1 MFEVMSFFL
10 DNGIRVL
17 FHRENHSKVVKAGI
31 IVNQGSA
38 NETDELNGI
47 SHFLEHLL
55 LSDNE
60 YLSELGENKEKLREY
75 GATYNATT
83 YKSNTMF
90 YIMGMAHGVD
100 VYLKLLKNIL
110 FDNREFPEEVVERE
124 KNVVIRE
131 LSSYYSNFNQIS
143 DRAVQALYGEKN
155 IGRIVVGKR
164 ENVQGFQIEQ
174 VKEIL
179 SNVYTPEN
187 TALVVFGDFDYIEM
201 KEKVYK
207 LFSEV
212 EDTVTRRIIEPVQS
226 VPSIYY
232 NPNFKGENSIASV
245 CFRKTTDVNQT
256 MVNNTMNFVVNALS
270 NGTICNRT
278 AYKLRFEKGIAYNIG
293 GFFSSIGR
301 YHAAGITAVGKNEDM
316 EEIVKYMLEEYEA
329 LRNDGFEKDEF
340 NRIKQF
346 LIMEMLCEKN
356 NMTSQADTLLR
367 LALDPRVY
375 SPENEIRMYEKLD
388 VEEVNN
394 CLKDILTHE
403 NMGLACIGKCRIEPL
418 ANLF

>member
-60 YLSELGENKEKLREY
+60 YLSELGDNKEKLREY

-316 EEIVKYMLEEYEA
+316 EEIVKFMLDEYEA

>member
-10 DNGIRVL
+10 DNGIRIL
-17 FHRENHSKVVKAGI
+17 FHREKQSKVVKAGI

-55 LSDNE
+55 LSDND
-60 YLSELGENKEKLREY
+60 YLEELGANKEKLREY

-90 YIMGMAHGVD
+90 YIMGMAQGID
-100 VYLKLLKNIL
+100 VYLQLLKNIL
-110 FDNREFPEEVVERE
+110 FDNRDFPENVIERE
-124 KNVVIRE
+124 KNVVTRE

-155 IGRIVVGKR
+155 IGRIVVGKK
-164 ENVQGFQIEQ
+164 ENIQNFQKNQ

-179 SNVYTPEN
+179 NDTYTPEN
-187 TALVVFGDFDYIEM
+187 MALVVFGDFDYIEM

-212 EDTVTRRIIEPVQS
+212 EDTVTKRIIEPVQS

-245 CFRKTTDVNQT
+245 CFRKTTDVNQN
-256 MVNNTMNFVVNALS
+256 MIRNTMNFVVNALS
-270 NGTICNRT
+270 NATICNRT

-293 GFFSSIGR
+293 GFFSTLGR

-316 EEIVKYMLEEYEA
+316 EAIVECILDEYES
-329 LRNDGFEKDEF
+329 LLVNGFSTDEF
-340 NRIKQF
+340 NRIKQY

-367 LALDPRVY
+367 LALNPSVY

-388 VEEVNN
+388 VEEVNSF
-394 CLKDILTHE
+394 LKEILTHD
-403 NMGLACIGKCRIEPL
+403 NMGLACIGKCKIESL